1 MDKDALRCVVAAAAI
16 AAAATS
22 AAPPGD
28 AALPSAAG
36 GSPAAAATSAALP
49 DATYDILLHHK
60 GAAGS
65 ISRTGDGWKIHYD
78 FSGGGH
84 GVGLKVT
91 PKEPIWPRSVSFDA
105 TPDEGHPMGFY
116 LIDSTGQ
123 TFLQYAPPDDF
134 GVRKSFTFDVRSG
147 WRYVWGGK
155 GDRVVHFPVRSFAV
169 FVDRITRGEKSPA
182 EVGDI
187 PVWNVTYE
195 PMPEAEMEAER
206 EKEAKCGPAVGVPLA
221 EVRYVVSDFTP
232 GDRFSGAPRAWHLG
246 TDDNKGRALR
256 DGNVEID
263 FAKNPDVRLVNEV
276 PVWGMPKE
284 LILTVEA
291 PAAAAG
297 TELQLG
303 VRFGGKAVFNSLGKL
318 RAPEDGGDTIRQTLS
333 MPAPVNSLGWNKNEE
348 KAKPIGKSKRIVQ
361 VRIRKGDA
369 PAERF
374 AFRFVRLEAVTALVP
389 GHEAPLLVGPL
400 GGAVQ
405 PVTSDEL
412 RVTSEGVGV
421 TSGPPRVIGVEYLN
435 LAPFER
441 VGAEVRVKLTDWQGR
456 DLGEGSAA
464 VPPVASGGRT
474 RVSVALPPVPDG
486 LNFVSCDCSL
496 WQEERPVDEVP
507 GWNVCWTR
515 PPADAGSPELRPD
528 LPWGIGAYLHRT
540 GGLHSFPS
548 AYASPTNAGWEA
560 RATQRAD
567 MAMAAG
573 FKWERLEFKPS
584 VICPAKGKAGSSL
597 NDALFDFSYTDA
609 LLDIAESHGLS
620 CLGIYSHY
628 WPAGVKPWTQE
639 GYDAWIE
646 SFRKTAERYK
656 GRIRHWEIWNEP
668 NVGFWNGPKEDYP
681 KLVTAAFRI
690 LHEIDPEASIVAC
703 STAGADFGFIGMCRE
718 QGMEY
723 DDISYHDYP
732 PDVFEGRFRAELA
745 ALAERGHGHP
755 VWMTE
760 IGWPTGCGDKT
771 YTEREQ
777 AAKIARAYMTAAA
790 SGNLKAIFAYDFV
803 DDGFCASEPENNF
816 GIVRR
821 DMTPKPA
828 YRALAKVCRTFTE
841 GTPSF
846 ETVRLDGCTAFVFR
860 MGGKSAVWSDKPV
873 RLMVRTAA
881 PATATNLMDEE
892 LSRGLAETEVATGPL
907 APLFFN
913 ANVLSV
919 SLTTNH

>member
-1 MDKDALRCVVAAAAI
+1 MKIQFATVFLAAALSWG
-16 AAAATS
+16 AT
-22 AAPPGD
+22 
-28 AALPSAAG
+28 L
-36 GSPAAAATSAALP
+36 L
-49 DATYDILLHHK
+49 DATYEILRHGK

-65 ISRTGDGWKIHYD
+65 ISRTDDGWVIHYD
-78 FSGGGH
+78 FSDGGD
-84 GVGLKVT
+84 GVGLTVT
-91 PKEPIWPRSVSFDA
+91 PKEPIWPRSISFEA
-105 TPDEGHPMGFY
+105 QPDVGHTMGLY
-116 LIDSTGQ
+116 LVDSTGQ
-123 TFLQYAPPDDF
+123 KFLQYAPWEESSMASTTEVTENTEVTK
-134 GVRKSFTFDVRSG
+134 GESLARNARAGCYTFDVRSG
-147 WRYVWGGK
+147 WRYFWGGK
-155 GDRVVHFPVRSFAV
+155 GDRVVHFPVKSFAV

-195 PMPEAEMEAER
+195 PMSEAEMEAER
-206 EKEAKCGPAVGVPLA
+206 EKDEFRHVRETTA
-221 EVRYVVSDFTP
+221 ETNAVRYIVSDFTP

-246 TDDNKGRALR
+246 TDENKGRALR

-263 FAKNPDVRLVNEV
+263 FAKNPDVRLANEV
-276 PVWGMPKE
+276 PVWGFPKE
-284 LILTVEA
+284 LILMVEA

-303 VRFGGKAVFNSLGKL
+303 VRFGGKVIFNSLGKL
-318 RAPEDGGDTIRQTLS
+318 RTPEDGSDTIRQTLS
-333 MPAPVNSLGWNKNEE
+333 MPAPVNSLGWDADAKD
-348 KAKPIGKSKRIVQ
+348 AKPIGKSKRIVQ

-369 PAERF
+369 PRECF
-374 AFRFVRLEAVTALVP
+374 AFRFVRLEAVTTLVP
-389 GHEAPLLVGPL
+389 GHEAPLLGSPPA
-400 GGAVQ
+400 GG
-405 PVTSDEL
+405 E
-412 RVTSEGVGV
+412 
-421 TSGPPRVIGVEYLN
+421 PPRTIDVEYLN

-441 VGAEVRVKLTDWQGR
+441 IGAEIRVKLTDWQGR

-496 WQEERPVDEVP
+496 WQNGRPVEEVP

-528 LPWGIGAYLHRT
+528 LPWGIGAYLHRS
-540 GGLHSFPS
+540 GGLDSFFS

-560 RATQRAD
+560 RAARRAD

-573 FKWERLEFKPS
+573 FKWERLEIKPS
-584 VICPAKGKAGSSL
+584 VICPAKGKASL
-597 NDALFDFSYTDA
+597 SDASFDFSYTDT
-609 LLDIAESHGLS
+609 LLDIAENRGLT
-620 CLGIYSHY
+620 CIGCHSHY
-628 WPAGVKPWTQE
+628 WPGGVKPWTQE

-646 SFRKTAERYK
+646 SFRKTVERYK

-668 NVGFWNGPKEDYP
+668 NIGFWKGPKEDYP
-681 KLVTAAFRI
+681 KLVTAAFRV
-690 LHEIDPEASIVAC
+690 LHEIDPDASILAC
-703 STAGADFGFIGMCRE
+703 SAAGADFGFIGMCRE
-718 QGMEY
+718 NGMEY

-732 PDVFEGRFRAELA
+732 TDVFEGRFRAELA
-745 ALAERGHGHP
+745 ALAERAHGHP

-841 GTPSF
+841 GTPAV
-846 ETVRLDGCTAFVFR
+846 ETVRLDECTAFVFR
-860 MGGKSAVWSDKPV
+860 MGGKSAVWANKPV
-873 RLMVRTAA
+873 RLVVRTAA
-881 PATATNLMDEE
+881 PTTATNLMDEE
-892 LSRGLAETEVATGPL
+892 LSRGLAESEVATGPL
-907 APLFFN
+907 APLFFD
-913 ANVLSV
+913 ADIVKV
-919 SLTTNH
+919 ESLKTR